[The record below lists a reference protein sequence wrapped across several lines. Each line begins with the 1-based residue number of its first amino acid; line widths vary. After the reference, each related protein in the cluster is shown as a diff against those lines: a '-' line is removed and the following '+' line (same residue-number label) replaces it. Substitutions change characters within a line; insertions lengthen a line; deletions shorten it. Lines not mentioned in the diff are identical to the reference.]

1 MRRAGR
7 GLLRATIASIVAVA
21 VGPVGIAMAIPP
33 TVTIESP
40 VNESVTNPTPSFSG
54 TGEFKTLVSPLV
66 ETCSA
71 EPSIEGQPKGQT
83 VVEPA
88 GATFTVTEGT
98 IPSGCSAA
106 TIQWQVST
114 NGGPWNNVSGSN
126 VTATSATLSIN
137 STSTSESGNKYRA
150 ELTNLASPSYS
161 NAATLTVNPA
171 PCSAEPSIEGQ
182 PKGQTVVEPA
192 GATFTVTEGTIPSGC
207 SAATIQWQVSTN
219 GGPWNNVSGSNVTAT
234 SATLSINSTSTSES
248 GNKYRAELT
257 NLASPSYSNAATLTV
272 NPAPCSAEPSI
283 EGQPKGQTVVEPAG
297 ATFTVTEG
305 TIPSGC
311 SAATIQWQVSTNGG
325 PWNNVS
331 GSNVTATSATL
342 SINSTSTSESGNK
355 YRAELTNLAS
365 PSYSNAATLTVNPAP
380 CSAEPSI
387 EGQPKGQTVV
397 EPAGATFTVT
407 EGTIPSGCSAAT

>member
-171 PCSAEPSIEGQ
+171 PPTVASIEPSSGTTVGGTSVKI
-182 PKGQTVVEPA
+182 KGSGFVS
-192 GATFTVTEGTIPSGC
+192 GATVKIGNE
-207 SAATIQWQVSTN
+207 ATSVKL
-219 GGPWNNVSGSNVTAT
+219 VTAT
-234 SATLSINSTSTSES
+234 EITATTVATAAGSDEVIVSDANGASTLGPPYT
-248 GNKYRAELT
+248 YI
-257 NLASPSYSNAATLTV
+257 P
-272 NPAPCSAEPSI
+272 PP
-283 EGQPKGQTVVEPAG
+283 
-297 ATFTVTEG
+297 TVTSI
-305 TIPSGC
+305 TPSP
-311 SAATIQWQVSTNGG
+311 G
-325 PWNNVS
+325 PRT
-331 GSNVTATSATL
+331 G
-342 SINSTSTSESGNK
+342 
-355 YRAELTNLAS
+355 
-365 PSYSNAATLTVNPAP
+365 
-380 CSAEPSI
+380 
-387 EGQPKGQTVV
+387 
-397 EPAGATFTVT
+397 
-407 EGTIPSGCSAAT
+407 

>member
-272 NPAPCSAEPSI
+272 NPAPPTVASIEPSSGTTVGGTSVKI
-283 EGQPKGQTVVEPAG
+283 KGSGFVSG
-297 ATFTVTEG
+297 ATVKIGNE
-305 TIPSGC
+305 
-311 SAATIQWQVSTNGG
+311 ATSVKL
-325 PWNNVS
+325 
-331 GSNVTATSATL
+331 VTATEITATTVATAAGSDEVIVSDANGASTL
-342 SINSTSTSESGNK
+342 GPPYTYITPPPTVASI
-355 YRAELTNLAS
+355 
-365 PSYSNAATLTVNPAP
+365 
-380 CSAEPSI
+380 
-387 EGQPKGQTVV
+387 
-397 EPAGATFTVT
+397 
-407 EGTIPSGCSAAT
+407 